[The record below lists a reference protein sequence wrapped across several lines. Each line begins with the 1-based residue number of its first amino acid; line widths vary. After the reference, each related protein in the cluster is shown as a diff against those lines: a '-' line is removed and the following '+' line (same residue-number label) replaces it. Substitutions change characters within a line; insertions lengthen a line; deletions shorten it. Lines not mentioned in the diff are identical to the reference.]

1 LKKEVIKLGFLYR
14 LLIVC
19 ILLDIYHTITGKPMT
34 DMEALTVLF
43 ILILDSILSK
53 GDKNRDG

>member
-1 LKKEVIKLGFLYR
+1 MGFLYR
-14 LLIVC
+14 LLVIC
-19 ILLDIYHTITGKPMT
+19 ILLDIYHAITGKPVT

-53 GDKNRDG
+53 GDKDGSKNR